1 MAKITLCDVCLTR
14 HDKLTRAVRY
24 MNVKG
29 HKGLRI
35 DLCRVHTFELENKF
49 PKVTPEYVQFVY
61 EMVYKTKL
69 SLEDAQ
75 LVLRSKG

>member
-14 HDKLTRAVRY
+14 HDKLTRAARY
-24 MNVKG
+24 MHVKG

-49 PKVTPEYVQFVY
+49 PKVTAEYVQFVY
-61 EMVYKTKL
+61 LMAHKTKL
-69 SLEDAQ
+69 SLEDA
-75 LVLRSKG
+75 LLILREG